1 MENPRSISEMINQTK
16 RIEEN
21 NSNNMEHLTSMEI
34 LLTSNDYARSKDENL
49 SKTFYKLQEKVEDI
63 NTLTKKLLSD
73 LEDKTD
79 DHESIH

>member
-1 MENPRSISEMINQTK
+1 MENPRSINEMISQTK
-16 RIEEN
+16 KIEEN

-34 LLTSNDYARSKDENL
+34 LLTSNDYARSKDESL

-73 LEDKTD
+73 LEDKTN

>member
-1 MENPRSISEMINQTK
+1 MENPRSISEMISQTK

-34 LLTSNDYARSKDENL
+34 LLTSNDYARSKDESL

-73 LEDKTD
+73 LEDKTN